1 MLLLFIK
8 WLIICDW
15 FLLSKPRVSNS
26 RPAGLFRPA
35 TSFYVARESIW
46 LSYKKKKNYNL
57 LLYIIHYES
66 AYQYHKF
73 LFLFGVLFIR
83 RNWLWCAYD
92 TRWFFHW
99 WRLRGRLKGIK
110 WTSSNA
116 RAPPTEK
123 HDILHSFNELKN
135 RWKLSD
141 TTFFSFFCGVILMTN
156 VLSAL

>member
-1 MLLLFIK
+1 MDF
-8 WLIICDW
+8 
-15 FLLSKPRVSNS
+15 RVKRDIHLEQGCQTQGKRAYSGPPHHGPPHHFMW
-26 RPAGLFRPA
+26 PARAYDCF
-35 TSFYVARESIW
+35 T
-46 LSYKKKKNYNL
+46 KKKKKKTM
-57 LLYIIHYES
+57 LLYIIDYES

-73 LFLFGVLFIR
+73 LFLFGILFIR
-83 RNWLWCAYD
+83 RNWLWCASD

-99 WRLRGRLKGIK
+99 WWLCGRLKGIK
-110 WTSSNA
+110 RTSSSA

-156 VLSAL
+156 VQSAL